1 MNATVAMIT
10 ARGLLGR
17 RRIWLLVPL
26 PLILI
31 GLALVARAFGPAPA
45 EWGEAII
52 GGLGFTAVLPVIALI
67 IGTGVLGSE
76 IDDGTITHILSKPL
90 PRSEIIFTKLGVATG
105 ITSLFAGVPLFIV
118 GLIAGEPPLAFALI
132 VGAVIGALAY
142 CSVFLLMSVLT
153 RRPVLVGLAYVV
165 LWEGVLGNILSGT
178 QKLSIQQYVQAI
190 VDWLAPTDLLH
201 GNVSVPVSC
210 VMAGVFAVASTAYAV
225 HRLRTL
231 SVAGETG

>member
-26 PLILI
+26 PLLLI
-31 GLALVARAFGPAPA
+31 GIALIARAVGPDPA
-45 EWGEAII
+45 EWGEGVI

-67 IGTGVLGSE
+67 VGTGVLGSE

-105 ITSLFAGVPLFIV
+105 ITALFAGLPLLAVGFIV
-118 GLIAGEPPLAFALI
+118 GEPPLAFALL
-132 VGAVIGALAY
+132 VGAVVGSLAY
-142 CSVFLLMSVLT
+142 CSIFVMMSVLT

-165 LWEGVLGNILSGT
+165 LWEGVLGNILTGT
-178 QKLSIQQYVQAI
+178 KKLSVQQYVQAI
-190 VDWLAPTDLLH
+190 VDWLAPTDILR
-201 GNVSVPVSC
+201 GNVAVPLSF
-210 VMAGVFAVASTAYAV
+210 VMAGIFTVASTAYAV
-225 HRLRTL
+225 QRLRSL

>member
-26 PLILI
+26 PLLLI
-31 GLALVARAFGPAPA
+31 GIALIARAVGPAPA
-45 EWGEAII
+45 EWGEGVI

-67 IGTGVLGSE
+67 VGTGVLGSE

-105 ITSLFAGVPLFIV
+105 VTSVFAGIPLLVVGFIV
-118 GLIAGEPPLAFALI
+118 GEPPLAFALL
-132 VGAVIGALAY
+132 VGAVVGSLAY
-142 CSVFLLMSVLT
+142 CSIFVMMSVLT

-165 LWEGVLGNILSGT
+165 LWEGVLGNILTGT
-178 QKLSIQQYVQAI
+178 QKLSVQQYVQAI
-190 VDWLAPTDLLH
+190 VDWLAPTDILR
-201 GNVSVPVSC
+201 GNVAVPLSF
-210 VMAGVFAVASTAYAV
+210 VMAGLFVVVSTAYAV
-225 HRLRTL
+225 QKLRTL